1 MSTTSKDHKRTAKRK
16 LNFAVIICSTSRYYN
31 KNRQIPDIS
40 GDYLEESLKKAGHKV
55 IKKVIIADN
64 KSLIIN
70 ALDRIIK
77 LPDIDAVIFSGG
89 TGINSSD
96 ITIETIT
103 PFLEKLLPGFGE
115 IFRQLSYKEI
125 GSAAV
130 LSRAL
135 AGIIGNKIIYCIPGS
150 PNAVKIA
157 VERLILME
165 TAHIV
170 KHIRE

>member
-1 MSTTSKDHKRTAKRK
+1 MSTTSKDHKRNAPEK
-16 LNFAVIICSTSRYYN
+16 LTFSVFICSTSRYY
-31 KNRQIPDIS
+31 KKKAQISDIS
-40 GDYLEESLKKAGHKV
+40 GNYLEDSLKKAGHEV
-55 IKKVIIADN
+55 IKKEIIADE

-70 ALDRIIK
+70 ALKESIRS
-77 LPDIDAVIFSGG
+77 PNIDAIIFSGG

-96 ITIETIT
+96 ITIETIS
-103 PFLEKLLPGFGE
+103 PHLEKSLPGFGE

-135 AGIIGNKIIYCIPGS
+135 AGIIANKIIYCIPGS
-150 PNAVKIA
+150 PNAAKIA